1 MFRYDPKVTEVSH
14 STAQRLNF
22 SLRHF
27 FRLLASDDSRELDYF
42 RRRIAVLAQS
52 RFEGQLT
59 VGDLTQ
65 GNIGVTHARNE
76 LDQRTMSDGE
86 LPNTA

>member
-1 MFRYDPKVTEVSH
+1 MRRAEFEW
-14 STAQRLNF
+14 RLRC
-22 SLRHF
+22 SLRLF
-27 FRLLASDDSRELDYF
+27 TDDHSRELHYF
-42 RRRIAVLAQS
+42 RRRVAVLAMS
-52 RFEGQLT
+52 GFERQLT

-65 GNIGVTHARNE
+65 GNVSVTQARNV